1 MEYEEGSVG
10 RGGVGMHTYVLPWVH
25 FVLLLLT
32 AAAAGF
38 AMVQVAL
45 AGFGVMA
52 SGPSRKAEAIGKVK
66 WIVLG
71 VAVALSTYFLASMVG
86 YEASIVAPA
95 VPTPSTPT
103 ASFGQQTLTNLPG
116 QSAPSGVAGWIE
128 TAVFATIADMINLF
142 AMVFWTLTG
151 FTGPSAMIKLNIQT
165 ATNGDVMGIF
175 APQTWNAMMYVQ
187 HSLYFLISVSALISF
202 VLQGIQIQ
210 NAPSSSVAKERAMN
224 LFKSVLL
231 TGFLLGLTPYLL
243 GLLNAGVS
251 DFTQYILQI
260 MTVHTGQLAQNTML
274 DTLFG
279 QSPGTAAAYS
289 KLKLFGGGSVANAM
303 FDLVYAV
310 VNFATWLVYQWR
322 RVVLGL
328 FITLMPLFYVGL
340 ATGKKPDLAIHWW
353 KEVTAYMLIPFVAS
367 LFLLVAQVFIGI

>member
-1 MEYEEGSVG
+1 
-10 RGGVGMHTYVLPWVH
+10 MHTYVLPWVH

-38 AMVQVAL
+38 AMVQIAL
-45 AGFGVMA
+45 AGIGVIGA
-52 SGPSRKAEAIGKVK
+52 GPSRKAEAIGKVK

-71 VAVALSTYFLASMVG
+71 IVVALSTYFLAHMVA
-86 YEASIVAPA
+86 YEATLVAP
-95 VPTPSTPT
+95 STANSTAPT

-116 QSAPSGVAGWIE
+116 NPSSTGVAGWIE
-128 TAVFATIADMINLF
+128 GAVFSTFAAMINLF

-151 FTGPSAMIKLNIQT
+151 FTGPGAMIKLNIQT
-165 ATNGDVMGIF
+165 VTNGDVMGIF

-187 HSLYFLISVSALISF
+187 HSLYFLIGVAALISF
-202 VLQGIQIQ
+202 VIQGIQIQ

-224 LFKSVLL
+224 LFRSVLL

-289 KLKLFGGGSVANAM
+289 KLKLFGGASVANAL
-303 FDLVYAV
+303 FDLVYSV

-353 KEVTAYMLIPFVAS
+353 KEVTAYLLIPFVAS